1 MPKSQF
7 CIFFD
12 DGGVIN
18 DNEARAP
25 QWRNLIAKYFIPKYG
40 KTIEEWSEANT
51 FFLEREIKLWDEVL
65 ENKQLIA
72 MTKFLERYDIQWVS
86 DMFEYLNIPV
96 PNPEDCLKITR
107 EAYAWVI
114 PQVNSAYEGMNELV
128 KKLASHFVLYTSS
141 GGDNAT
147 LKAYYK
153 AQGIEKYFKT
163 LYGSDLIGVFKSHP
177 EYFDRLFQLSGVDP
191 KNAIIIDD
199 KERVLDLTEGFAA
212 KCVLSNISGNA
223 TITGKYPVF
232 NSPSELLEIIT
243 EITGIMV

>member
-1 MPKSQF
+1 MTKSQYS
-7 CIFFD
+7 IFFD

-25 QWRNLIAKYFIPKYG
+25 QWRQLIAEYFKPKYG
-40 KTIEEWSEANT
+40 KTFEEWSEANT
-51 FFLEREIKLWDEVL
+51 FFLEREIKEWDEVL
-65 ENKQLIA
+65 EKKQFTD
-72 MTKFLERYDIQWVS
+72 MTKFLERYNIQWVS
-86 DMFEYLNIPV
+86 NMFEYLNIPV
-96 PNPEDCLKITR
+96 PTPEECVKITTD
-107 EAYAWVI
+107 ANAWII

-128 KKLASHFVLYTSS
+128 RKLASHFVLYTSS

-177 EYFDRLFQLSGVDP
+177 EYFDRLFQLTGIDP

-199 KERVLDLTEGFAA
+199 KERVLDLTEVFGA
-212 KCVLSNISGNA
+212 KCVLSNLSGN
-223 TITGKYPVF
+223 TTNTGKYPVF

-243 EITGIMV
+243 EITGVII